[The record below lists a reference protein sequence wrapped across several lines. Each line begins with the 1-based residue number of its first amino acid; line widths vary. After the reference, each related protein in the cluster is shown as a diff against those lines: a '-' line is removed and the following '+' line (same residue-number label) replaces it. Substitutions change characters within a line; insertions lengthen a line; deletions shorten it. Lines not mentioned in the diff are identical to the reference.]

1 MIFRKNTA
9 LLLFVI
15 FVISTSPVLAGRCTG
30 SSNCK
35 ACTSC
40 SSCKH
45 CNRDGGS
52 CGVCDGGSM
61 GFASGHSNSSGN
73 KDTNWTPWIIVG
85 ILGGYILLQKS
96 KKD

>member
-1 MIFRKNTA
+1 
-9 LLLFVI
+9 
-15 FVISTSPVLAGRCTG
+15 
-30 SSNCK
+30 
-35 ACTSC
+35 
-40 SSCKH
+40 
-45 CNRDGGS
+45 
-52 CGVCDGGSM
+52 M